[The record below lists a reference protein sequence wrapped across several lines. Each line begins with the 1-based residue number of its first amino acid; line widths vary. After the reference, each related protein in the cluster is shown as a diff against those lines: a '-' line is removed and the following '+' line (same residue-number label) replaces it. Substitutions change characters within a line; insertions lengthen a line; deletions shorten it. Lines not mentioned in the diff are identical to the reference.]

1 MFKLRMN
8 ILKKNILY
16 MKINIDYNTNTCKNC
31 CRKLIG
37 TFWNLKSKNGLER
50 IGTDWNELERIGT
63 NWNGLEGLERKFIGT
78 FWNLNLRT
86 D

>member
-50 IGTDWNELERIGT
+50 IGTDWNGLERIGT
-63 NWNGLEGLERKFIGT
+63 DWKDWNGNSLEHSGT
-78 FWNLNLRT
+78 LI
-86 D
+86 